1 MKRMNLK
8 YIIIAF
14 IFLPIFLPAQ
24 TNSGGTSGVVLNGYG
39 FENNLFITNL
49 DSLAKISYVEKAI
62 ANRKNNSVKKNPVIS
77 DSLVK
82 KKLSKIESYVGLPF
96 NNEVNSFIKF
106 YIDPL
111 NRTKVEAMLGLA
123 DYYEPMF
130 EENLKK
136 YKLPLE
142 LKYLAMTGSSFF
154 PAAISQTGASGIW
167 QLSYPVAKRY
177 GLNISSY
184 TDERRDVIKSTI
196 AAAKYL
202 KEMYEIYHDWQLTIA
217 AYTCGAANVNKAISR
232 ANGERNVWKI
242 YNFLPQYSREYL
254 PAFIASIYLSEYYK
268 EYNIVPIKVKMPE
281 DMDTLVVKQKVHFG
295 QIAEV
300 LKISMQE
307 LKDLNP
313 EYKVGIIQ
321 PINDNNSL
329 RISTKQIKAFKALED
344 SIYNYNSTVY
354 FQVAKTVV
362 IPPKV
367 VSSGETSTE
376 YFEEVV
382 PKNKAKLTYK
392 IKSGDNIGLIA
403 QWYNVSINEI
413 KSWNNLQQKKT
424 IYPGQEIIIYV
435 PQYEEAKY
443 KEINSMTFAEKQKKV
458 GKTSTSNTKT
468 ASTTG
473 KSSSSTTANKSDVLS
488 SGLAISNDVNKMSSY
503 VYYKVKS
510 GDNLWDISRKF
521 EGTSVE
527 KIMKLNNLPKNYKLN
542 VGQVL
547 KIKEK

>member
-1 MKRMNLK
+1 MNLK
-8 YIIIAF
+8 YILITF
-14 IFLPIFLPAQ
+14 LFLPILSSAQ
-24 TNSGGTSGVVLNGYG
+24 TVSDANSGVVLNGYG

-49 DSLAKISYVEKAI
+49 DSLAKITYVEKAI
-62 ANRKNNSVKKNPVIS
+62 TGRKNNSEKKTPVIS

-82 KKLSKIESYVGLPF
+82 KKLGKIQSYVELTF
-96 NNEVNSFIKF
+96 NNQVNSFIKF
-106 YIDPL
+106 YVDPL
-111 NRTKVEAMLGLA
+111 NRTKVEAMLGLS
-123 DYYEPMF
+123 DYYEPFF
-130 EENLKK
+130 EETLKK

-142 LKYLAMTGSSFF
+142 LKYIAMTGSSFF

-184 TDERRDVIKSTI
+184 TDERRDVKKSTL

-202 KEMYEIYHDWQLTIA
+202 KEMYDIYHDWHLAIA

-232 ANGERNVWKI
+232 ANGERNIWKI
-242 YNFLPQYSREYL
+242 YNFLPQFSREYL

-268 EYNIVPIKVKMPE
+268 EYSIVPIKIKMPE
-281 DMDTLVVKQKVHFG
+281 DIDSLVVKQKVHFG
-295 QIAEV
+295 QISEV

-321 PINDNNSL
+321 PVNDNNSL
-329 RISTKQIKAFKALED
+329 KISSKQIKAFKALED

-362 IPPKV
+362 IAPKV

-376 YFEEVV
+376 YFDEVV

-413 KSWNNLQQKKT
+413 KSWNNLQPKKT

-435 PQYEEAKY
+435 PQYEESKY
-443 KEINSMTFAEKQKKV
+443 KDINSMSFSEKQKKA
-458 GKTSTSNTKT
+458 GKTNTTTTTAKSSTASNTT
-468 ASTTG
+468 A
-473 KSSSSTTANKSDVLS
+473 KNADVLS
-488 SGLAISNDVNKMSSY
+488 SGFAISNDVSKMSSY
-503 VYYKVKS
+503 IYYKVKS